1 MLTVRPSYFSPSL
14 TNLKTMFDSTD
25 VIEAEQNLDDL
36 YTFTLCR
43 EDWERVI
50 KALRDQAFVYTQDS
64 NLAQEKGASDYA
76 ELLWEETAKSNALAD
91 YLDFGIPEVE

>member
-1 MLTVRPSYFSPSL
+1 
-14 TNLKTMFDSTD
+14 MFDSTD

-50 KALRDQAFVYTQDS
+50 QALRDQAFAYTQGS
-64 NLAQEKGASDYA
+64 QLAHTKGAQDYC

-91 YLDFGIPEVE
+91 YIDFGIPEVE